1 PDSPELLVE
10 PEVMGQLPVS
20 AETLAAIR
28 EGLAGVTTSPRGT
41 ATHVFTGFPISVAG
55 KTGTAQVA
63 ELESEQEGTEPHSWF
78 AAYAPVEDPQVVVVA
93 VVEHAGEGSR
103 TAAPLV
109 RQVLAAYFGIEDAPS
124 TVDGQG
130 D

>member
-1 PDSPELLVE
+1 
-10 PEVMGQLPVS
+10 GQLPIS
-20 AETLAAIR
+20 EDTLAAIQ
-28 EGLAGVTTSPRGT
+28 EGLTGVTTSRRGT
-41 ATHVFTGFPISVAG
+41 ATHVFVGFPIPVAG

-63 ELESEQEGTEPHSWF
+63 EMEAEQAGTDPHSWF
-78 AAYAPVEDPQVVVVA
+78 AAYAPAEDPQVVVVA

-109 RQVLAAYFGIEDAPS
+109 RQVLAAYFDIEDTPS
-124 TVDGQG
+124 EVQGQG